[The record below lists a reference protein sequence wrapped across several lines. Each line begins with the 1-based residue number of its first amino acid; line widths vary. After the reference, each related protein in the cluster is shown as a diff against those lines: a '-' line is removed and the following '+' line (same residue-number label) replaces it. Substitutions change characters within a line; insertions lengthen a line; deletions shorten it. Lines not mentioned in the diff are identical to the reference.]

1 MSGALLSIDL
11 LPKPRSFFS
20 AAIPGPAPSSSNSQS
35 LYCLPENH
43 KRARCPS
50 RPEPADCSFRK
61 LALKTGMLKLQAIFH
76 DGLVGMEFMTE
87 DSSGAEEM
95 RQLWLA
101 FDCVAEVLVSDDP
114 AWVKL

>member
-1 MSGALLSIDL
+1 
-11 LPKPRSFFS
+11 
-20 AAIPGPAPSSSNSQS
+20 
-35 LYCLPENH
+35 
-43 KRARCPS
+43 
-50 RPEPADCSFRK
+50 
-61 LALKTGMLKLQAIFH
+61 MLKLQAIFH